1 MEIITATA
9 LSSQQKE
16 LVQELFRACREFEG
30 MTLTFPAEDGD
41 FFVLC
46 MENGTLATALALYY
60 LEPHL
65 YECTAATRPDMRKRG
80 YFSKAL
86 AQAELHFPNSDFSFV
101 TDGRCPASA
110 FVLKK
115 LNARFWYNEHMMTLE
130 LSQWQPPVC
139 ALPPLLFHDRGR
151 KRQIHRLRSG
161 PGDRRLFRHPLRRR
175 RIFLRHGDQ
184 GPLPGQGL
192 REGLFPPGT
201 QIPPGKHLHR
211 HPPGLRKQYRGLKS
225 LQENRVPDYGNPVL
239 LSLLNN

>member
-46 MENGTLATALALYY
+46 MENGTLASALALYY

-65 YECTAATRPDMRKRG
+65 YECTAATRPDMRKQG

-101 TDGRCPASA
+101 TDGHCPASA

-139 ALPPLLFHDRGR
+139 ALPPSFSMTVDENGKFTAFAQDREIGVCFITPLGGGVYFYGMEIR
-151 KRQIHRLRSG
+151 A
-161 PGDRRLFRHPLRRR
+161 PFRGKGYGKAF
-175 RIFLRHGDQ
+175 FLQ
-184 GPLPGQGL
+184 V
-192 REGLFPPGT
+192 
-201 QIPPGKHLHR
+201 
-211 HPPGLRKQYRGLKS
+211 LKS
-225 LQENRVPDYGNPVL
+225 LQENTSTVTLQVSGNNTVAL
-239 LSLLNN
+239 NLYKKTGFRITETLSYYLY

>member
-46 MENGTLATALALYY
+46 MENGTLASALALYY

-65 YECTAATRPDMRKRG
+65 YECTAATRPDMRKQG

-139 ALPPLLFHDRGR
+139 ALPSSFSMTVDERWSILT
-151 KRQIHRLRSG
+151 
-161 PGDRRLFRHPLRRR
+161 
-175 RIFLRHGDQ
+175 
-184 GPLPGQGL
+184 
-192 REGLFPPGT
+192 PPGFSLN
-201 QIPPGKHLHR
+201 IFRYKAFISLPPSPKEPVFVNIFSG
-211 HPPGLRKQYRGLKS
+211 S
-225 LQENRVPDYGNPVL
+225 TTGNPHACP
-239 LSLLNN
+239 SSEK